1 MAFLAE
7 NNKFYHLMYL
17 TPPLLD
23 VGVPLEFCNGPG
35 AEKTRRIPLPDG
47 KKKFDDIY
55 IHLDSL
61 LQTDEWK
68 W

>member
-1 MAFLAE
+1 
-7 NNKFYHLMYL
+7 MYL

-23 VGVPLEFCNGPG
+23 VGVPLEFSNGPG

-47 KKKFDDIY
+47 QKKFDDIY